1 MLLSMLWA
9 VLAQQVIFR
18 TDEPRPANPWVEV
31 FSADCGRQR
40 LEVRKAMRPLQ
51 TGSRVLLNGRA
62 PRGDVGPL
70 ELELS
75 EVGAAYRMSFQCS
88 QNGETIQ
95 LSWVSG
101 LAGERGQVRYR
112 AGSAE
117 FRQGALVRSVS
128 EQSNEETF
136 WYR

>member
-1 MLLSMLWA
+1 MLLSLLLAGQAQEVVVRA
-9 VLAQQVIFR
+9 VEL
-18 TDEPRPANPWVEV
+18 RPANPWVEV
-31 FSADCGRQR
+31 FSASCGRQH
-40 LEVRKAMRPLQ
+40 LEVRRSMRPLQ
-51 TGSRVLLNGRA
+51 RGSQVLLNGRTA
-62 PRGDVGPL
+62 RGDVSPL
-70 ELELS
+70 ELELG

-88 QNGETIQ
+88 QNGETMQ

-117 FRQGALVRSVS
+117 FRGGALVRSLS
-128 EQSNEETF
+128 EEANEETF